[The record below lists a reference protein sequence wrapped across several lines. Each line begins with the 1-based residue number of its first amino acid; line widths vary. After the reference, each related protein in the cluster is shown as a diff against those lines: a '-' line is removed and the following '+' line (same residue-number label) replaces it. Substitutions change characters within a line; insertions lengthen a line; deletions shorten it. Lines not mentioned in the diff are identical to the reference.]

1 MRFGLILL
9 AVAVLVSGATFLLT
23 PQVICLVPFPGI
35 TPEQVRTVEKAVADF
50 YHLPV
55 AVLPTQQL
63 PASAMCPIRKR
74 HRAAVILD
82 SLSARLPAT
91 LEART
96 KTLALTVADI
106 EVESPPDKPH
116 WGVFGL
122 ARRVGGDACTTS
134 TFRLGA
140 TRSDRLVKV
149 SLHEV
154 GHTLHLPHCTSGSV
168 TCLMHDGEGKVATVD
183 REEVMLCDACRA
195 RLRW

>member
-1 MRFGLILL
+1 MAG
-9 AVAVLVSGATFLLT
+9 GARFLLT

-35 TPEQVRTVEKAVADF
+35 TPAQVRTVEKAVTDF

-55 AVLPTQQL
+55 AVLPMQQL
-63 PASAMCPIRKR
+63 PASAICPVRKR

-91 LEART
+91 LEAQT
-96 KTLALTVADI
+96 KILALTVADI

-122 ARRVGGDACTTS
+122 ARRIGGDACIAS

-149 SLHEV
+149 CLHEV
-154 GHTLHLPHCTSGSV
+154 GHTLHLPHCSSGSV
-168 TCLMHDGEGKVATVD
+168 ACLMHDGEGKVATVD
-183 REEVMLCDACRA
+183 REEVMLCDACSNK
-195 RLRW
+195 LCW